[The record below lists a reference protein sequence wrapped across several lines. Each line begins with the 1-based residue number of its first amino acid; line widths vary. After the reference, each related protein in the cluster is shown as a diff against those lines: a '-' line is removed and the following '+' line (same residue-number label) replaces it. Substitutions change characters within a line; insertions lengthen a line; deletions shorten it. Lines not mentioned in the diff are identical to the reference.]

1 MKKIIKQK
9 GFTLVEL
16 LISMSIFV
24 IFMGVIINSYTA
36 IVRSQ
41 RDTNDYRIMYVEAR
55 EIFETVSAELKNA
68 AINYNQIGV
77 NFNGAVKDLEFISK
91 DGLVTNK
98 IRYDEVEGIVYL
110 NDKPLNGDEVR
121 VTEFAFYVSPKFD
134 PYNPD
139 NVEYASLQF
148 QPKVTV
154 EAKFERKEYEL
165 NLRTTISSRF
175 YNVTPK
181 NDEVF

>member
-1 MKKIIKQK
+1 MKRIIKQK

-24 IFMGVIINSYTA
+24 IFMGVLINSYTA

-41 RDTNDYRIMYVEAR
+41 REANDYRIMYVEAR

-68 AINYNQIGV
+68 AINYNQIAV
-77 NFNGAVKDLEFISK
+77 SFNGAVQDLEFISK
-91 DGLVTNK
+91 DGLVKNE
-98 IRYDEVEGIVYL
+98 IRYDESEGIVYL
-110 NDKPLNGDEVR
+110 NDEPLNGEEVK
-121 VTEFAFYVSPKFD
+121 VTDFAFYVSPKMD
-134 PYNPD
+134 PYAQE
-139 NVEYASLQF
+139 NVQWASLQF

-154 EAKFERKEYEL
+154 VAKFEREKYEL

-175 YNVTPK
+175 YNVTPTH
-181 NDEVF
+181 E